1 MGDSD
6 TIFISEKNMKFIL
19 EYFQPRQKAFGRS
32 EMILEKNIPEDR
44 LCLLLKGTAYLCME
58 NERGDKQL
66 LDYFTGG
73 RLLYHD
79 MLPGPESGHCFVQ
92 AKYPCV
98 IAYLPGPE
106 LTEYILKTEDRN
118 LATQFYGIL
127 RSTVSLSIEHCHIL
141 QQKTI
146 RGKLLAFLH
155 AQSRQQKSSTIHI
168 PIPYSDLA
176 DYLSIDRSSLM
187 TELSRM
193 HEDGVIEK
201 NTRRIVLK
209 GNGPD

>member
-73 RLLYHD
+73 CCITICCPARK
-79 MLPGPESGHCFVQ
+79 
-92 AKYPCV
+92 A
-98 IAYLPGPE
+98 A
-106 LTEYILKTEDRN
+106 
-118 LATQFYGIL
+118 
-127 RSTVSLSIEHCHIL
+127 TVSCRPNIPASSHICPA
-141 QQKTI
+141 
-146 RGKLLAFLH
+146 R
-155 AQSRQQKSSTIHI
+155 
-168 PIPYSDLA
+168 
-176 DYLSIDRSSLM
+176 
-187 TELSRM
+187 
-193 HEDGVIEK
+193 
-201 NTRRIVLK
+201 N
-209 GNGPD
+209 